1 MFTEHNELSIEL
13 DGCFKGHAEGSLA
26 IGALLVIVLVIV
38 VRIRRRSSP

>member
-26 IGALLVIVLVIV
+26 IGALLLIILVLVWTWH
-38 VRIRRRSSP
+38 RGSR

>member
-26 IGALLVIVLVIV
+26 IGGLLIIILALFWTWH
-38 VRIRRRSSP
+38 RSSR